1 MKIRKISYLVGLA
14 ISGVIVSQAA
24 NATEGG
30 GSIYPMGAENFLS
43 AALPPPG
50 FYPLVYLNHYSAD
63 KLKDNDGNNIAP
75 PNFKVTANVI
85 APRLV
90 WVTGNTLW
98 GGQVAHALMLPL
110 VDLDVR
116 AGAASQSKTG
126 IGDLNITPLAL
137 GYHHNANLHSI
148 VALDIFAPTGR
159 FNKADMTNIGRN
171 YWMIEPV
178 YTASYIDP
186 AGWNADFKMM
196 YDFNFKNTDTNYKS
210 GQEFHV
216 DYSVGYGFKQ
226 NWVAGVGGYVYKQI
240 TTDEQN
246 GAKLPNSKGQA
257 FAIGPSIKY
266 DNGKGMFIV
275 AKWQKEMKVEN
286 RPEGNA
292 FWIKTV
298 LPF

>member
-1 MKIRKISYLVGLA
+1 MKITKISYLVALA
-14 ISGVIVSQAA
+14 ITGVIVTHAA
-24 NATEGG
+24 YATEGG
-30 GSIYPMGAENFLS
+30 GSIYPMGAESFLTG
-43 AALPPPG
+43 ALPPPG
-50 FYPLVYLNHYSAD
+50 FYPLVYLNHYNAD
-63 KLKDNDGNNIAP
+63 KIKNNDGDDVAP

-85 APRLV
+85 APRLI
-90 WVTGNTLW
+90 WVTGNTLL

-116 AGAASQSKTG
+116 AGAASQSKSG

-137 GYHHNANLHSI
+137 SYHHNGNLHSV
-148 VALDIFAPTGR
+148 VALDIFAPTGSY
-159 FNKADMTNIGRN
+159 NKNDMANIGRN
-171 YWMIEPV
+171 YWAIQPV

-216 DYSVGYGFKQ
+216 DYALGYGFKQ
-226 NWVAGVGGYVYKQI
+226 NWVAGVGGYMYKQ
-240 TTDEQN
+240 TTNDEKN
-246 GAKLPNSKGQA
+246 GVKVPNNKGQA

-266 DNGKGMFIV
+266 DNGKGMFLM
-275 AKWQKEMKVEN
+275 AKWQKEMNVEN
-286 RPEGNA
+286 RPEGHA
-292 FWIKTV
+292 FWIKAL

>member
-1 MKIRKISYLVGLA
+1 MKITKISYLVGLA
-14 ISGVIVSQAA
+14 ISSVFVSQAV

-43 AALPPPG
+43 GALPTPG
-50 FYPLVYLNHYSAD
+50 FYPVMYLNHYSAY
-63 KLKDNDGNNIAP
+63 KIKDNDGNNVAP

-85 APRLV
+85 APRLI

-110 VDLDVR
+110 VNLDVR
-116 AGAASQSKTG
+116 AGASSQSKTG
-126 IGDLNITPLAL
+126 IGDLNITPLVL
-137 GYHHNANLHSI
+137 GYHHNANLHSV
-148 VALDIFAPTGR
+148 VALDVFAPTGR
-159 FNKADMTNIGRN
+159 FNKTDMTNIGRN

-240 TTDEQN
+240 TNDEQN
-246 GAKLPNSKGQA
+246 GVKLPNSKGQA

-275 AKWQKEMKVEN
+275 AKWQKEMNVEN
-286 RPEGNA
+286 RPEGQS
-292 FWIKTV
+292 FWIKAL

>member
-1 MKIRKISYLVGLA
+1 MKIIKISYLVGLA
-14 ISGVIVSQAA
+14 MSSVFVSQATH
-24 NATEGG
+24 ATEGG

-43 AALPPPG
+43 GALPTPG
-50 FYPLVYLNHYSAD
+50 LYPVMYLNHYSAD
-63 KLKDNDGNNIAP
+63 EIKNNDGNNIAP

-85 APRLV
+85 APRLI
-90 WVTGNTLW
+90 WVTGNKLW

-110 VDLDVR
+110 VNLDVR

-126 IGDLNITPLAL
+126 IGDLNITPLVL
-137 GYHHNANLHSI
+137 GYHHNANLHSV

-159 FNKADMTNIGRN
+159 FNKTDMTNIGRN
-171 YWMIEPV
+171 YWMVEPV

-196 YDFNFKNTDTNYKS
+196 YDFNFKNTDTDYKS

-216 DYSVGYGFKQ
+216 DYSLGYGFKQ
-226 NWVAGVGGYVYKQI
+226 NWVAGVGGYIYKQ
-240 TTDEQN
+240 TTNDKQN
-246 GAKLPNSKGQA
+246 GVKIANNKGQA

-266 DNGKGMFIV
+266 DNGKGMFVV
-275 AKWQKEMKVEN
+275 AKWQKEMNVEN

-292 FWIKTV
+292 FWIKAL